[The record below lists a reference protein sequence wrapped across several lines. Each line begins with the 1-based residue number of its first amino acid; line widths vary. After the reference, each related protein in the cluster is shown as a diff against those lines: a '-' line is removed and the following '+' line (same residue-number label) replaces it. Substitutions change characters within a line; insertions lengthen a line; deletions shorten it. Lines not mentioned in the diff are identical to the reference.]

1 MQIDNNKLI
10 PTPDNNQPNIQ
21 VIDDKRKLYTTPNGK
36 EILLQD
42 NYRDDPGGAVVTY
55 RAPEIKGTYK
65 KDTSEADEIKRIE
78 AERLQR
84 EALQTNLVVN
94 TTQYNIGKR
103 LQEMK
108 SKYTEEDLRK
118 MWGNNYDTYMSTDLS
133 KDYKSVKLNP
143 IDIDALHRKERMLK
157 GIRGTGTGAILDAV
171 GVTNGFVKDFAGVDR
186 RANKTTADFYN
197 VLQQMGVPS
206 YINDKGDIIIVDP
219 ETKETTNL
227 TRQDF
232 FSMAT
237 LEEVAW
243 NIPGIAVSILGSSK
257 VAAAKALTKFSS
269 AFPRI
274 AATLGMADLGY
285 ILGQATTQGAI
296 RHVPGLNKLNYLK
309 GSTGEMV
316 EILKEYDA
324 AEQARWLAENA
335 SDGLI
340 GSMLI
345 NKIVVPVAKPVVSK
359 VASHTKDHY
368 NALKSNPGTY
378 LGASTVVSFMQ
389 PLGPIAGLEA
399 GRLASK
405 AKDMFLKSS
414 VTNDLANKAKS
425 GLEGLTKVGNGSF
438 KENVAENATEKLS
451 KVADNV
457 NSKIYEWGKDKPAF
471 VKNITD
477 SFSPNN
483 NKQSTLV
490 RRLDD
495 EMKYLEEMYP
505 QFKDPNYTAE
515 IANIAY
521 RQGFKPESGSEKDM
535 KVLLAFASQ
544 PNSSRFWNMVNAE
557 SATALSNLGNY
568 FRAYT
573 ASVKNQIGQMMHFT
587 DANEVRH
594 SIVSDLANVFSEN
607 NKSLREMVKTLDN
620 VGSPITLDY
629 KHFGTTAITHYKTG
643 QLRKGDAVT
652 LPFNTLAYN
661 YSNVVN
667 KVGKGAQPLFLERPM
682 AAYTGKDAAQQTSQS
697 AHAIT
702 KSDFTYTPTN
712 KLGSD
717 TTPGALKALL
727 QDMASRQTWSPGQL
741 AEMYVNLKILGSV
754 YKVDTGNKEFTT
766 AFSLVQDG
774 LNRSL
779 GDNNHSDAIIRQLNI
794 LTESKA
800 KFEQFARSELYSK
813 LHIENMDPKAFTDS
827 LVKAAQRLD
836 LDGLSEVQQLAKFL
850 RTENTKAIRES
861 IDSVILQGVLEKT
874 VVPGMEES
882 IINLAKASQ
891 LMKNMNFSTFEATV
905 VKQHIHEA
913 ARLFT
918 EDVFEVVEPKLR
930 KKILDS
936 GISSDYIKRA
946 KVSIVSK
953 TFKNI
958 PKLLSGTEQ
967 GKEERL
973 VSMAVRALTNNFS
986 AEARN
991 AFERHMYT
999 EMNKG
1004 NNNFLFDTYQTLADD
1019 MTYHYNKIRGLMHDM
1034 AANPDNYAKE
1044 GQLDSQKLIDDAFE
1058 QLGIELPAK
1067 QDNLVQQMPQVNVER
1082 ITTSAVTSI
1091 DEIIKDLA
1099 KNNPDFVITDNFIRS
1114 EAFADLVVDL
1124 VADSVK
1130 VQNEMKN
1137 AVDLRDT
1144 VITTYERY
1152 IKHLK
1157 DTGQI
1162 NKNATLKWQHQTIDN
1177 AIAKMTQKADAEL
1190 YNLIGG
1196 KY

>member
-1 MQIDNNKLI
+1 MQIDQNKLVPAQANDRFDVRDIDSNNKL
-10 PTPDNNQPNIQ
+10 
-21 VIDDKRKLYTTPNGK
+21 VTTPQGK
-36 EILLQD
+36 EILIQ
-42 NYRDDPGGAVVTY
+42 NNQQPTQ
-55 RAPEIKGTYK
+55 P
-65 KDTSEADEIKRIE
+65 
-78 AERLQR
+78 
-84 EALQTNLVVN
+84 
-94 TTQYNIGKR
+94 QYNPNVGVSVTFGSKKSAQGPNAVEAMQKHNEQNRLYKDLVIDTTKYQVGKR
-103 LQEMK
+103 LEDMK
-108 SKYTEEDLRK
+108 SKYTEDDLRK
-118 MWGNNYDTYMSTDLS
+118 MWGTNYDSYMATNLA
-133 KDYKSVKLNP
+133 KDYKNVNLTP
-143 IDIDALHRKERMLK
+143 TDVDALHRKHRMMMGL
-157 GIRGTGTGAILDAV
+157 RGTMTGALLDAV
-171 GVTNGFVKDFAGVDR
+171 GVTNDIVKDFAGVDR
-186 RANKTTADFYN
+186 RANKVNGDFYN
-197 VLQQMGVPS
+197 VLQEMGVPS
-206 YINDKGDIIIVDP
+206 YIDDSGDIILVDP
-219 ETKETTNL
+219 DTKKITNL
-227 TRQDF
+227 TKSDF

-274 AATLGMADLGY
+274 ATTIGMADLGY
-285 ILGQATTQGAI
+285 VLGQATTVGAV
-296 RHVPGLNKLNYLK
+296 RNVPKLKDINYLK

-316 EILKEYDA
+316 EILKEYDT
-324 AEQARWLAENA
+324 AEQAKWMAENA

-340 GSMLI
+340 GSYIIKKAMPI
-345 NKIVVPVAKPVVSK
+345 IKPVVSK
-359 VASHTKDHY
+359 VAGHTKSHWD
-368 NALKSNPGTY
+368 ALKSNPGTY
-378 LGASTVVSFMQ
+378 LGTSTVVSFMQ

-405 AKDMFLKSS
+405 AKDMFLKPS
-414 VTNDLANKAKS
+414 VVDNLNDKAKS
-425 GLEGLTKVGNGSF
+425 GLENLTRAGNGSI
-438 KENVAENATEKLS
+438 KENAAEAATQKLS
-451 KVADNV
+451 QVADNV

-471 VKNITD
+471 IKNVTD

-495 EMKYLEEMYP
+495 ELKYLEEMYP
-505 QFKDPNYTAE
+505 SFKDPNYTAE
-515 IANIAY
+515 VANIAR
-521 RQGFKPESGSEKDM
+521 RQGFTPESGTEKDM

-568 FRAYT
+568 FRVYT
-573 ASVKNQIGQMMHFT
+573 AAVKNQIGQMMHFV
-587 DANEVRH
+587 DNNEVRH
-594 SIVSDLANVFSEN
+594 AIVSDLAVVFSEN
-607 NKSLREMVKTLDN
+607 NKSLREMVKSLDS
-620 VGSPITLDY
+620 VGSNVTLDY

-643 QLRKGDAVT
+643 QMRKGDAVT

-682 AAYTGKDAAQQTSQS
+682 ASYTGKDAAQQTSQS

-702 KSDFTYTPTN
+702 KGDFSYTPTN

-727 QDMASRQTWSPGQL
+727 QDMASRQSWSPGQL

-774 LNRSL
+774 LNRAL
-779 GDNNHSDAIIRQLNI
+779 GDNKHSDAIIRQLNI

-800 KFEQFARSELYSK
+800 AFEQFARSELYSK

-836 LDGLSEVQQLAKFL
+836 LDGLSEVQQLSKFL
-850 RTENTKAIRES
+850 RTDNAKALRES
-861 IDSVILQGVLEKT
+861 IDSIILQGVLEKT
-874 VVPGMEES
+874 VVAGMEDS
-882 IINLAKASQ
+882 IMNLTKASQ
-891 LMKNMNFSTFEATV
+891 LMKNMNFATFETKLVA
-905 VKQHIHEA
+905 QHIHEA

-991 AFERHMYT
+991 AFERYMHT
-999 EMNKG
+999 ELSKG
-1004 NNNFLFDTYQTLADD
+1004 NQHAIFDTYQVLADD
-1019 MTYHYNKIRGLMHDM
+1019 MTYHYNKIRSLMNDM
-1034 AANPDNYAKE
+1034 ANNPDNYVKE
-1044 GQLDSQKLIDDAFE
+1044 GQLDSQTLIDDTFA

-1067 QDNLVQQMPQVNVER
+1067 QDPLMQQLPQVNVER

-1091 DEIIKDLA
+1091 DEILTDIA
-1099 KNNPDFVITDNFIRS
+1099 KNNPNFMLTEDFIRS
-1114 EAFADLVVDL
+1114 EPFADLVVDL

-1157 DTGQI
+1157 DTKQI
-1162 NKNATLKWQHQTIDN
+1162 NANSTLKWHEQTIDN
-1177 AIAKMTQKADAEL
+1177 AINKMTQKADQEL
-1190 YNLIGG
+1190 DNLIGG
-1196 KY
+1196 KL

>member
-1 MQIDNNKLI
+1 MLIDEIDNKRRLVTVNDDLKILTRDEPVSEDKKAITASVTFGVKNARPQNAMPEDVENKI
-10 PTPDNNQPNIQ
+10 EQ
-21 VIDDKRKLYTTPNGK
+21 KLAKQRAYAD
-36 EILLQD
+36 L
-42 NYRDDPGGAVVTY
+42 AV
-55 RAPEIKGTYK
+55 
-65 KDTSEADEIKRIE
+65 D
-78 AERLQR
+78 
-84 EALQTNLVVN
+84 
-94 TTQYNIGKR
+94 TTQYQVGKR

-108 SKYTEEDLRK
+108 SIYTDDDLRK
-118 MWGNNYDTYMSTDLS
+118 IWGNNYDNYMSTDLEKNY
-133 KDYKSVKLNP
+133 KDVKLNP
-143 IDIDALHRKERMLK
+143 IDIDNLHRKHRMMR
-157 GIRGTGTGAILDAV
+157 GARGTGTGALLNAA
-171 GVTNGFVKDFAGVDR
+171 GVTNNTVKDFAGVDR
-186 RANKTTADFYN
+186 RADKVNADFYN
-197 VLQQMGVPS
+197 VLQEMGVPS
-206 YINDKGDIIIVDP
+206 YINEKGDIIVVDP
-219 ETKETTNL
+219 DTRKLTNL
-227 TRQDF
+227 TDSDF

-237 LEEVAW
+237 LEEIAW

-257 VAAAKALTKFSS
+257 VAASKILTKFSS

-285 ILGQATTQGAI
+285 ILGQASTIGAV
-296 RHVPGLNKLNYLK
+296 RHVPGLNKLNYLQ
-309 GSTGEMV
+309 GLTGEMV
-316 EILKEYDA
+316 EILREYDT

-345 NKIVVPVAKPVVSK
+345 NKVVMPVAKPIVSK

-405 AKDMFLKSS
+405 AKDMFLKPS

-425 GLEGLTKVGNGSF
+425 GLEGLTKAGNGSF

-457 NSKIYEWGKDKPAF
+457 NHKIYEWGKDKPAF
-471 VKNITD
+471 IKNITD

-505 QFKDPNYTAE
+505 SFKDPNYTAE

-661 YSNVVN
+661 YSNVIN

-727 QDMASRQTWSPGQL
+727 QDMASRQAWSPGQL

-1034 AANPDNYAKE
+1034 VNNPDNYVKE
-1044 GQLDSQKLIDDAFE
+1044 GQLDSQTLIDDTFAN
-1058 QLGIELPAK
+1058 LGIELPTK
-1067 QDNLVQQMPQVNVER
+1067 QDKLVQQLPQVNVER

-1091 DEIIKDLA
+1091 DEIMQDLA
-1099 KNNPDFVITDNFIRS
+1099 KNNPNFIITEDFIRS
-1114 EAFADLVVDL
+1114 EPFADLVVDL

-1144 VITTYERY
+1144 VITVYERY

-1157 DTGQI
+1157 DTKQI
-1162 NKNATLKWQHQTIDN
+1162 NKNSSLKWQEQVIDN
-1177 AIAKMTQKADAEL
+1177 AINKMTQKADQEL
-1190 YNLIGG
+1190 DNLIGG
-1196 KY
+1196 KL